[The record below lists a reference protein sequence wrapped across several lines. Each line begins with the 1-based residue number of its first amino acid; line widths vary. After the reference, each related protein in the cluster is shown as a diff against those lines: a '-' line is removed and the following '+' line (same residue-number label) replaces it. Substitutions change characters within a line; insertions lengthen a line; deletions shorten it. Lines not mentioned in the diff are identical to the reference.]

1 MIITCPHCQTKYQ
14 VTHAAIGSAGRKVQ
28 CAHCQQAWQQT
39 PLTPTPLEPP
49 PHEPDPMFD
58 AMAEDNLD
66 EALAA
71 EEHAAA
77 QEKAALIMAEDTEKT
92 TSSGKVDPRVIRQ
105 RQKDFTRRQ
114 SAILSKLPL
123 ARLRRA
129 ARVLGV
135 LFVCTTAALFYFARV
150 EIVDR
155 FPGMAGVYEAMG
167 LGVNVVGL
175 DFANVTTLHTL
186 REGKEVLVVSAQIVG
201 LQSAPVA
208 VPPVVI
214 SLINGAGDEIYQ
226 WSVTPPIRDL
236 MAGERDS
243 FETRLTLPPGDAARV
258 KLSFAAA
265 GARLAVQSAP
275 AASDHTIS
283 AAPALVKAGQPAEPH
298 PPSSPTEHH

>member
-39 PLTPTPLEPP
+39 PLDMPAASPP
-49 PHEPDPMFD
+49 AHEPDPMFD
-58 AMAEDNLD
+58 AMTEDSLD

-71 EEHAAA
+71 EEHAVAA
-77 QEKAALIMAEDTEKT
+77 EKT
-92 TSSGKVDPRVIRQ
+92 ARSVVEKTERPTTNGKVDPKVIRQ
-105 RQKDFTRRQ
+105 RQRDFTRRQ

-129 ARVLGV
+129 ARVVGV
-135 LFVCTTAALFYFARV
+135 VTLCAMAALFYFARV
-150 EIVDR
+150 DIVSR
-155 FPGMAGVYEAMG
+155 FPAMADVYASIG

-186 REGKEVLVVSAQIVG
+186 REGREVLVVAGQIIGV
-201 LQSAPVA
+201 QTTPVA

-214 SLINGAGDEIYQ
+214 SLINGAGEEIYQ

-243 FETRLTLPPGDAARV
+243 FETRLTLPPGDASRV

-265 GARLAVQSAP
+265 GSRLAST
-275 AASDHTIS
+275 AASADPTPLSS
-283 AAPALVKAGQPAEPH
+283 AAPAVVKAGQPAVPH
-298 PPSSPTEHH
+298 SSPSPTEHH